1 MIQPFR
7 IIFHLINVNRI
18 IFANSVLY
26 MKKFIFLVLCLT
38 TLQTFGQS
46 DSSNPV
52 AVMVHKDFRLDIL
65 ARKEAEL
72 NAAITKAA
80 ARSAM
85 GYRLQV
91 LSTNDREHAMKIR
104 TQLLQK
110 YPDQKVYMFY
120 QAPYVKL
127 TFGNFITKQEAEV
140 YKKQIS
146 RMLDGAS
153 VYTLSQRIEVKPE
166 REIKEDNN

>member
-1 MIQPFR
+1 MVLFLPIQKS
-7 IIFHLINVNRI
+7 N
-18 IFANSVLY
+18 
-26 MKKFIFLVLCLT
+26 MKKFLFSILCLSA
-38 TLQTFGQS
+38 LQSFAQT
-46 DSSNPV
+46 DSINITPV
-52 AVMVHKDFRLDIL
+52 IVHKDFRLDIL

-72 NAAITKAA
+72 NAAVTRAA

-91 LSTNDREHAMKIR
+91 LSTNDRDYAMRIR
-104 TQLLQK
+104 TQLLQR

-127 TFGNFITKQEAEV
+127 TFGNFITKQEAES

-153 VYTLSQRIEVKPE
+153 VYTLSQRIEIKPE
-166 REIKEDNN
+166 KEVKEDNEK

>member
-1 MIQPFR
+1 
-7 IIFHLINVNRI
+7 
-18 IFANSVLY
+18 
-26 MKKFIFLVLCLT
+26 MKKLLFSILCLT
-38 TLQTFGQS
+38 CLQSFAQ
-46 DSSNPV
+46 DSAAISPV
-52 AVMVHKDFRLDIL
+52 VIHKDFRLDIL

-72 NAAITKAA
+72 NAAATKAA

-91 LSTNDREHAMKIR
+91 LSTDDRDYAMKIR
-104 TQLLQK
+104 TQLLQR

-127 TFGNFITKQEAEV
+127 TFGNFVTKQEAEL

-166 REIKEDNN
+166 KEESN